1 MPCPPRD
8 IPVTI
13 AHMRY
18 SFGDL
23 VLDTE
28 RFLLERGGEPQ
39 HVQPQV
45 FDVLSHLVANR
56 SRVVPKTELLD
67 TIWGDRFVSESTLT
81 SRIKAAR
88 RVVGDDGITQNVI
101 KTVHGRGYRWVADV
115 EELAEPSTA
124 SGPGTGSMPPQRKL
138 EQRIRF
144 CRTSDGERLAYA
156 TVGEGPPLVRAAHWI
171 THLDYE
177 WASPVWQHWMEG
189 LSRQRTLVRYDERGC
204 GLSDHDPY
212 DVSLES
218 FVHDLETVVDDL
230 GLERF
235 PLMGLSQG
243 GPVAIE
249 YAHRHPE
256 RVSRLILVG
265 AFVKGR
271 RARSFTPQHHREF
284 EMQRELIR
292 LGWGRDEH
300 SFRLYFSSVF
310 MPDADPQLWTR
321 LRRAHA
327 AHDLGRERPAALRR
341 LPRHGRHAGG
351 GGPGPADADPARP
364 GRHADPLRAGG
375 LARRAHQGQPAR
387 CHWTRRTTCCG
398 RRAGVGR
405 TSSSEVDAFLAEDE
419 SRSPREVHGRSTRS
433 PRAPAPRRRRLSH
446 RHR

>member
-1 MPCPPRD
+1 
-8 IPVTI
+8 
-13 AHMRY
+13 MRY
-18 SFGDL
+18 AFGDV

-28 RFLLERGGEPQ
+28 RFLLERDGEPQ

-45 FDVLSHLVANR
+45 FDVLSLLVTNR

-115 EELAEPSTA
+115 GELGDPTEALHRQLREPPAE
-124 SGPGTGSMPPQRKL
+124 RL
-138 EQRIRF
+138 EQQIRF

-156 TVGEGPPLVRAAHWI
+156 TVGHGPPLVRAAHWI

-177 WASPVWQHWMEG
+177 WDSPVWRHWMEG
-189 LSRQRTLVRYDERGC
+189 LSRGRTLVRYDERGC
-204 GLSDHDPY
+204 GLSDHEPY
-212 DVSLES
+212 DVSLEA

-235 PLMGLSQG
+235 PLMGVSQG

-256 RVSRLILVG
+256 RVSRLILIG
-265 AFVKGR
+265 AFIKGR
-271 RARSFTPQHHREF
+271 RARSLTARDLQEF

-292 LGWGRDEH
+292 LGWGRDDH

-310 MPDADPQLWTR
+310 MPDADPQVWSDF
-321 LRRAHA
+321 A
-327 AHDLGRERPAALRR
+327 EIM
-341 LPRHGRHAGG
+341 
-351 GGPGPADADPARP
+351 
-364 GRHADPLRAGG
+364 
-375 LARRAHQGQPAR
+375 
-387 CHWTRRTTCCG
+387 RRTTSAENALRLFDACLDMDVTAAAAALDVPTLILHG
-398 RRAGVGR
+398 RDETRIPFEQGLELAARIRGSRLVPLDTR
-405 TSSSEVDAFLAEDE
+405 NHLLRPDEPAWDRLLAEVEAFLAEDE
-419 SRSPREVHGRSTRS
+419 STRS
-433 PRAPAPRRRRLSH
+433 PRSVHVVSKDAAP
-446 RHR
+446 

>member
-1 MPCPPRD
+1 
-8 IPVTI
+8 
-13 AHMRY
+13 MRY
-18 SFGDL
+18 SFGDV
-23 VLDTE
+23 VLDTD
-28 RFLLERGGEPQ
+28 RFLLERAGQPQ

-56 SRVVPKTELLD
+56 ARVVPKTELLD
-67 TIWGDRFVSESTLT
+67 TVWGDRFVSESTLT

-88 RVVGDDGITQNVI
+88 RVVGDDGITQHVI
-101 KTVHGRGYRWVADV
+101 KTVHGRGYRWVAEV
-115 EELAEPSTA
+115 GVAAAPQGAEPGAATRPDA
-124 SGPGTGSMPPQRKL
+124 PPHRV

-156 TVGEGPPLVRAAHWI
+156 TVGDGPPLVRAAHWI

-189 LSRQRTLVRYDERGC
+189 LSRSRTLVRYDERGC

-230 GLERF
+230 GLDRF

-256 RVSRLILVG
+256 RVSRLVLVG

-271 RARSFTPQHHREF
+271 RARSVTPEHLREF

-310 MPDADPQLWTR
+310 MPDADPQLWTDFAE
-321 LRRAHA
+321 LM
-327 AHDLGRERPAALRR
+327 
-341 LPRHGRHAGG
+341 
-351 GGPGPADADPARP
+351 
-364 GRHADPLRAGG
+364 
-375 LARRAHQGQPAR
+375 
-387 CHWTRRTTCCG
+387 RRTT
-398 RRAGVGR
+398 
-405 TSSSEVDAFLAEDE
+405 SSENALRLFDACLDMDVTRAAAALDVPTLILHGRDDMRIPFEQGVALASLIRGSRLVPLDTRNHLLRPDEPAWAHLLAELDAFLAEDE
-419 SRSPREVHGRSTRS
+419 STPSPPPVH
-433 PRAPAPRRRRLSH
+433 PLSKDAGS
-446 RHR
+446 

>member
-1 MPCPPRD
+1 
-8 IPVTI
+8 
-13 AHMRY
+13 MRF
-18 SFGDL
+18 SFGDA
-23 VLDTE
+23 VLDTA
-28 RFLLERGGEPQ
+28 RFILERGGEPQ

-45 FDVLSHLVANR
+45 FDVLSHLVLNR

-67 TIWGDRFVSESTLT
+67 TVWGDRFVSESTLT

-88 RVVGDDGITQNVI
+88 RAVGDDGITQSII
-101 KTVHGRGYRWVADV
+101 KTVHGRGYRWVAPI
-115 EELAEPSTA
+115 EELPEPA
-124 SGPGTGSMPPQRKL
+124 GSQDRQRPDPPPRRL

-144 CRTSDGERLAYA
+144 CKTSDGERLAYA
-156 TVGEGPPLVRAAHWI
+156 TVGSGPPLVRAAHWI

-189 LSRQRTLVRYDERGC
+189 LSRGHTLVRYDERGC

-230 GLERF
+230 GLGRF

-310 MPDADPQLWTR
+310 MPDADPQLWSDFAE
-321 LRRAHA
+321 LM
-327 AHDLGRERPAALRR
+327 
-341 LPRHGRHAGG
+341 
-351 GGPGPADADPARP
+351 
-364 GRHADPLRAGG
+364 
-375 LARRAHQGQPAR
+375 
-387 CHWTRRTTCCG
+387 RRTTSAENALRLFDACLDMDVTQAASALDLPTLILHG
-398 RRAGVGR
+398 REDMRIPFEQGVSLAALITGSR
-405 TSSSEVDAFLAEDE
+405 LVPLDTQNHLLRPDEPAWAHLLKEVDAFLAEDE
-419 SRSPREVHGRSTRS
+419 STPSPRSVHPVSKNA
-433 PRAPAPRRRRLSH
+433 AP
-446 RHR
+446 

>member
-1 MPCPPRD
+1 MLGGCACQNPL
-8 IPVTI
+8 
-13 AHMRY
+13 MRY
-18 SFGDL
+18 SFGDV
-23 VLDTE
+23 VLDTD

-45 FDVLSHLVANR
+45 FDVLSCLVDNR

-67 TIWGDRFVSESTLT
+67 TVWGDRFVSESTLT

-88 RVVGDDGITQNVI
+88 RVVGDDGIAQIVI

-115 EELAEPSTA
+115 GVVEDPPGVREAGRAHPS
-124 SGPGTGSMPPQRKL
+124 PRRM

-144 CRTSDGERLAYA
+144 CRTSDGARLAYA
-156 TVGEGPPLVRAAHWI
+156 TVGDGPPLVRAAHWI

-177 WASPVWQHWMEG
+177 WDSPVWRHWMEG
-189 LSRQRTLVRYDERGC
+189 LSRGRMMVRYDERGC

-218 FVHDLETVVDDL
+218 FVQDLETVVDDL

-271 RARSFTPQHHREF
+271 RARALTPQHQEEL
-284 EMQRELIR
+284 EMQRDLIR
-292 LGWGRDEH
+292 LGWGRDDH

-310 MPDADPQLWTR
+310 MPDADPQLWSDFAE
-321 LRRAHA
+321 LM
-327 AHDLGRERPAALRR
+327 
-341 LPRHGRHAGG
+341 
-351 GGPGPADADPARP
+351 
-364 GRHADPLRAGG
+364 
-375 LARRAHQGQPAR
+375 
-387 CHWTRRTTCCG
+387 RRTTSAENALRLFDACLDMDVRDSAAALDLPTLILHG
-398 RRAGVGR
+398 RGDMRIPFEQGVQLASLIKGSHLVPLDTQNHLLR
-405 TSSSEVDAFLAEDE
+405 PDEPAWNHLLQEVDAFLAE
-419 SRSPREVHGRSTRS
+419 G
-433 PRAPAPRRRRLSH
+433 
-446 RHR
+446 